1 MPVFNE
7 VLQQYLY
14 KTTEKIKTQE
24 LHVNQGLANFFQ
36 NFLNTSN
43 LSDNTNKNQKKME
56 MYDE

>member
-24 LHVNQGLANFFQ
+24 LHVNKGLANFFK

-43 LSDNTNKNQKKME
+43 LSENTNKSQKKME